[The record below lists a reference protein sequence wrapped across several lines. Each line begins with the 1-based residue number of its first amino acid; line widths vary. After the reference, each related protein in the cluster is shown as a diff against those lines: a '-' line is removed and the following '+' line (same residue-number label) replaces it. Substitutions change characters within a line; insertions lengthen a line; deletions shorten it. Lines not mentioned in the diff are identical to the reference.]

1 MRKHLKLFKK
11 EFLLQKKNIPLTII
25 IVFVLILSNKNGDVG
40 NLPININLITSI
52 FLISSMT
59 ITASM
64 VNDEKAKASSV
75 VHSLPFKRRDFVINK
90 YLFAIVTVLA
100 LSTCV
105 FVINIVLSD
114 NSLFAITIT
123 DIMIVIGIVNIYY
136 SPIFPIYFKYGY
148 SKTQMFN
155 TLIIALIVGLSA
167 YTNTTGTTGSVEYTL
182 QPADSSMLLL
192 SGILTMVA
200 SFLVYITSCIIS
212 IKIYKKKDL

>member
-25 IVFVLILSNKNGDVG
+25 IVFVLILSNKNEDVG

-59 ITASM
+59 ITVSM

-123 DIMIVIGIVNIYY
+123 DIMVVIGIVNIYY